1 MPTYLHLLP
10 VLKMCGTIPLYVLY
24 VIMVCTGTAFHD
36 LHILHIMQMYGV
48 WEEVKNVDVISFF
61 KCAIIFPLWA

>member
-36 LHILHIMQMYGV
+36 LHNLHIMQMYGV
-48 WEEVKNVDVISFF
+48 WEEVKNGDVISFF
-61 KCAIIFPLWA
+61 KCAMIFPLWA